1 MMADNRAILRTLI
14 QSATVELFQ
23 YYGIAVAPMPVMQ
36 PLPTKLEQH
45 VGGYGTFTGKGCNG
59 TLGLLVPKEVFAL
72 TKFEGLR
79 VLNILDWTKELTN
92 QLLGR
97 IKNRLV
103 QYQMPI
109 RGDIPSAI
117 DGKSLELRV
126 AASNPFVIV
135 CFRSIRGEIIV
146 TLTGSIDYSRLQF
159 SGNVASAEEGDI
171 ILF

>member
-1 MMADNRAILRTLI
+1 MSDNRSILKTLI

-23 YYGIAVAPMPVMQ
+23 SYGIAVAPVALTQ
-36 PLPTKLEQH
+36 PLPTKLDGH
-45 VGGYGTFTGKGCNG
+45 VGGYGTFSGKALNG

-72 TKFEGLR
+72 TKLEGLR

-97 IKNRLV
+97 IKNRLI

-109 RGDIPSAI
+109 RADIPSAI

-135 CFRSIRGEIIV
+135 FFRSIRGEVIV
-146 TLTGSIDYSRLQF
+146 TMTGNIDYTKLQF
-159 SGNVASAEEGDI
+159 SGTITTAQEGDV

>member
-1 MMADNRAILRTLI
+1 MVDNRAILKTLI

-23 YYGIAVAPMPVMQ
+23 VYGIAVAPVALMQ
-36 PLPTKLEQH
+36 PMPTKVDQH
-45 VGGYGTFTGKGCNG
+45 VGGYGTFTGKSFNG
-59 TLGLLVPKEVFAL
+59 TLGLLVPKEVFTL
-72 TKFEGLR
+72 TKIEGLR

-109 RGDIPSAI
+109 RADIPSAI

-126 AASNPFVIV
+126 AASNPFIIV
-135 CFRSIRGEIIV
+135 HFRSIRGDIIV
-146 TLTGSIDYSRLQF
+146 TMTGTIDYTKLQF
-159 SGNVASAEEGDI
+159 SGAIATAAEGDI

>member
-1 MMADNRAILRTLI
+1 MADNRGILKTLI

-23 YYGIAVAPMPVMQ
+23 SYGIAVAPVALVQ
-36 PLPTKLEQH
+36 PLPTRLDQH
-45 VGGYGTFTGKGCNG
+45 VGGYGAFSGKSFNG
-59 TLGLLVPKEVFAL
+59 TLGLLVPKEVFTL

-97 IKNRLV
+97 IKNRLI

-109 RGDIPSAI
+109 RADIPSAI
-117 DGKSLELRV
+117 DGRSLELRV

-135 CFRSIRGEIIV
+135 HFRSIRGDVIV
-146 TLTGSIDYSRLQF
+146 TMTGTIDYTKLQF
-159 SGNVASAEEGDI
+159 SGTVAAAEEGDI